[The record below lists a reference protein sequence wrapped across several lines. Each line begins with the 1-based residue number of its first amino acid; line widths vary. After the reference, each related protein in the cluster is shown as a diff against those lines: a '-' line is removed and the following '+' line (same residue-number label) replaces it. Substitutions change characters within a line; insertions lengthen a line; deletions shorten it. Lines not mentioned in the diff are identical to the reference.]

1 MGVTIADHRAR
12 ILQVR
17 KVGLMIFVQCQTFQA
32 VGDLVVGGATQ
43 VYIRAAALK
52 WQMLEENKKRDIPKN
67 LLKKMVRM
75 KIKTEDIRLTEYSPK
90 QQRNLLPLVLAY
102 LSHRYSLSL
111 NTFQENIEIVLEEL
125 WKEEWEKQCSIQP
138 ESPYENF
145 SSHKSPSLFSTFQQ
159 QPPHTRLVRRWL

>member
-1 MGVTIADHRAR
+1 MGVTITDHRAR

-17 KVGLMIFVQCQTFQA
+17 KVGLMVFAQFRTFQA

-90 QQRNLLPLVLAY
+90 QQRNLLPLVLVY

-111 NTFQENIEIVLEEL
+111 NTFAKNC
-125 WKEEWEKQCSIQP
+125 EKCA
-138 ESPYENF
+138 
-145 SSHKSPSLFSTFQQ
+145 STLSVKK
-159 QPPHTRLVRRWL
+159 PHTSCNHMNQLRCLTRVGNALFGF